1 MTTGMYQRA
10 RRTLTGILQ
19 AGGGKI
25 HAHDHATRACPFE
38 DSQYIARP
46 APCLQDSVAGRHTG
60 RHRAG
65 QCSHRLLRAP
75 NQKCLSSMANSC
87 AKESGS

>member
-46 APCLQDSVAGRHTG
+46 APCLQDSVTG
-60 RHRAG
+60 RHMGRNLAG
-65 QCSHRLLRAP
+65 GCSYRFVARPEPEMPVLGG
-75 NQKCLSSMANSC
+75 K
-87 AKESGS
+87 